1 MRPRISVYVAMSLDG
16 FIAGPDGQLDWLE
29 GAAAAGEDYGF
40 EDYLRGV
47 DAVAMGRRTWDVIAG
62 IDDLPYG
69 DRPLYVFTHRPA
81 PGRAGVTF
89 WQRDPAAAVADWVE
103 RGHRAVYVDGGTLV
117 SAFLAEG
124 SSTTSPSPWCRP
136 CSARVRRCSM
146 TVRAPRPCH
155 WTACSTGQAGWSS
168 SGTTGADPRPRN
180 RRWGASSDWAAAGPG
195 PRVGSHPRGN

>member
-1 MRPRISVYVAMSLDG
+1 MRPRVVVYVAMSLDG

-40 EDYLRGV
+40 EDLLRGV

-81 PGRAGVTF
+81 PARAGVTF
-89 WQRDPAAAVADWVE
+89 WQRDPAAAVADWAE

-124 SSTTSPSPWCRP
+124 LVDALTITVVPTLLGAGLPLFHDRARSTALALEGVQHWPSGMVQLRY
-136 CSARVRRCSM
+136 RR
-146 TVRAPRPCH
+146 T
-155 WTACSTGQAGWSS
+155 
-168 SGTTGADPRPRN
+168 
-180 RRWGASSDWAAAGPG
+180 
-195 PRVGSHPRGN
+195 